1 MRYKYQAG
9 HESSNCIGRWGKS
22 KKVLLVSFNQS
33 KCTHKHHQRLQV
45 STFSKKSR
53 RNDLIDNLQS
63 LVNSIMASSTVGKLP
78 KKRITFLW
86 KFIIYRKIANAMLQT
101 LQTDFMTNFQQ
112 KEKPSNILW
121 DNGHV
126 SVQLIFIP
134 FLLWMSLI
142 SLTREA

>member
-9 HESSNCIGRWGKS
+9 HESSSCIGRWGKS
-22 KKVLLVSFNQS
+22 KKVLLVSFNKS

-63 LVNSIMASSTVGKLP
+63 LVNSIMASSIVGKLP

-86 KFIIYRKIANAMLQT
+86 KFIIYRKIANVNMQCFKLFRQILWLIFNKKKNLQT
-101 LQTDFMTNFQQ
+101 YFETMVTLVY
-112 KEKPSNILW
+112 S
-121 DNGHV
+121 
-126 SVQLIFIP
+126 
-134 FLLWMSLI
+134 
-142 SLTREA
+142 